1 MDESEF
7 TVENNIK
14 SETELFEIGDGQ
26 KKAWKKDLENFVL
39 SRSTKVLSDLLEN
52 TLKMGLASKKVF
64 CSKQTRWM

>member
-1 MDESEF
+1 MDESKF

-14 SETELFEIGDGQ
+14 SDAELFEIGDEQ

-39 SRSTKVLSDLLEN
+39 SHLTKVLSDLLEN
-52 TLKMGLASKKVF
+52 TLKMGLASKNVF

>member
-14 SETELFEIGDGQ
+14 SDAELFEIGDEQ
-26 KKAWKKDLENFVL
+26 KKTWKKDLENFVPSHL
-39 SRSTKVLSDLLEN
+39 TKVLSDLLEN
-52 TLKMGLASKKVF
+52 TLKMGRASKNVF